1 MLHCLNFV
9 VFREMFTISTRN
21 NLRYSLQK
29 FQVPMFFPQ
38 NKHCTFSSS
47 ENSKMLLQTLAQ
59 TNGFNA
65 EIARTKIRRQSLT
78 YYTRAQLRIQYDE
91 SQHNDNR
98 QS

>member
-1 MLHCLNFV
+1 MLF
-9 VFREMFTISTRN
+9 
-21 NLRYSLQK
+21 
-29 FQVPMFFPQ
+29 
-38 NKHCTFSSS
+38 
-47 ENSKMLLQTLAQ
+47 QTLAQ

>member
-1 MLHCLNFV
+1 
-9 VFREMFTISTRN
+9 
-21 NLRYSLQK
+21 
-29 FQVPMFFPQ
+29 MFFPQ

-47 ENSKMLLQTLAQ
+47 ENSKMLFQTLAQ
-59 TNGFNA
+59 TNRFTA

-78 YYTRAQLRIQYDE
+78 YYTKAQLRIQYDE